1 MFDFLS
7 IKHDPNKSS
16 RNSVNSS
23 SSLKRI
29 PSASD
34 NIDIKKKNLQAKIF
48 SLYRIAWLG
57 IYQIH
62 DEHGRDH
69 VTRLAELFIGAG
81 MSSYV
86 DKSEQEFNDRH
97 GNNPRRYTGAESRFL
112 NPLGLALQKNGLKS
126 LKLFE
131 GISIASLEAVIEL
144 LEAYVKEVTAVND
157 LYQLL
162 RELQVGFRTPTE
174 GDEQAVL
181 ERFIPVAN
189 QFAKRLLHLDA
200 RLKVLVSDME
210 DEFWNEY
217 GAVQDRE
224 GWVVHNALFP
234 SFLGRGKKMS
244 LMSSMK
250 A

>member
-7 IKHDPNKSS
+7 IKQEPNTSP
-16 RNSVNSS
+16 RNSVDASS
-23 SSLKRI
+23 NLKKV
-29 PSASD
+29 PTAPD
-34 NIDIKKKNLQAKIF
+34 QIDTEKKNLEAKIF
-48 SLYRIAWLG
+48 SLYRVAWLG

-62 DEHGRDH
+62 DEHGRYH
-69 VTRLAELFIGAG
+69 ATRLAELFVGAG

-86 DKSEQEFNDRH
+86 DKSEEEFNDRH
-97 GNNPRRYTGAESRFL
+97 GNNPRRYTGAESRVL
-112 NPLGLALQKNGLKS
+112 NPLWLALQKNGLKS

-131 GISIASLEAVIEL
+131 GISATSLEAVIEL
-144 LEAYVKEVTAVND
+144 LEAYVKEVTTVNG
-157 LYQLL
+157 LYHLL

-174 GDEQAVL
+174 DDEQAVL
-181 ERFIPVAN
+181 EQFIPVAN

-200 RLKVLVSDME
+200 RLMVLVSDME

-224 GWVVHNALFP
+224 GWFVHHAVFATV
-234 SFLGRGKKMS
+234 STRGTKMR